1 MTDGYAVSLT
11 CDEFPGQPKIDS
23 GSSRKDWWQDAVK
36 RPLGAYYRVDHRSV
50 TDMQIALNE
59 IVILYASAA
68 CHSGSRT
75 RSDSIVRTDRP
86 CSPAPSVLASAS
98 VSALMTVGYRAPF
111 GPLVLVPQTS

>member
-68 CHSGSRT
+68 CHSGWQAKDEKYPTEKAADYFVIPPEGDSR
-75 RSDSIVRTDRP
+75 
-86 CSPAPSVLASAS
+86 
-98 VSALMTVGYRAPF
+98 
-111 GPLVLVPQTS
+111 